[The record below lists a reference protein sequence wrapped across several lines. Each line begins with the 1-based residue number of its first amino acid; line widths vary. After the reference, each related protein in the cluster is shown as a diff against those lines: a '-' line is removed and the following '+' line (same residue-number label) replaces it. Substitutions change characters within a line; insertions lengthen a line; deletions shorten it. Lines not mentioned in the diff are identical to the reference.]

1 MWERIFEIVRKELRQ
16 SLRNPRVRMTMIVPP
31 ILQTII
37 FGYAVNL
44 DVEHVRLAVMDL
56 DRSET
61 SRDLIRK
68 FTGSPYFTLLGEAQN
83 DRAAQDLIDRGDV
96 DAVVRIPV
104 HFGEVIGRW
113 HQSEVQVLLDGSNSN
128 TASIIAQYAAGAIAA
143 FNQETLQGQQNQR
156 LVGRTTHGAV
166 LLAMPT
172 IRLDTHV
179 WFNPELKSRYYFV
192 PGVLVNI
199 IMIVTLILTALSIV
213 REKEIGTME
222 QIMVTPIRPI
232 ELMLGKTIPFA
243 LVGFADSVLVTALA
257 LLLFHVPFRGN
268 ALFLAFTAALFLLST
283 LGAGLFLSTI
293 SRTQQQAMMLAFFFI
308 QPAFMLSGFTFP
320 IRNMP
325 QPVQWITLLNPLRY
339 FMEIVR
345 GVFLKGIGIDVLWP
359 QVLILGVMGVV
370 ILVSSA
376 LRFHKRLD

>member
-16 SLRNPRVRMTMIVPP
+16 SLRNPRVRMTMIAPP

-104 HFGEVIGRW
+104 HFGEAIGRW

>member
-16 SLRNPRVRMTMIVPP
+16 SLRNPRVRMTMIAPP

-104 HFGEVIGRW
+104 HFGETIGRW

-128 TASIIAQYAAGAIAA
+128 TASIISQYAAGAIAA
-143 FNQETLQGQQNQR
+143 FNQETLRGQQNQR

-166 LLAMPT
+166 LLAMPN

-257 LLLFHVPFRGN
+257 LLLFHVPFRGS
-268 ALFLAFTAALFLLST
+268 ALLLAATAALFLLST

>member
-222 QIMVTPIRPI
+222 QIMVTPIKPI

>member
-222 QIMVTPIRPI
+222 QIMVTPIKPI

-268 ALFLAFTAALFLLST
+268 SLFLAFTAALFLLST

>member
-1 MWERIFEIVRKELRQ
+1 MWERILEIVRKELRQ
-16 SLRNPRVRMTMIVPP
+16 SLRNPRVRSTMFLPP
-31 ILQTII
+31 LLQTII

-56 DRSET
+56 DRTET
-61 SRDLIRK
+61 SRSLLKK
-68 FTGSPYFTLLGEAQN
+68 FTGSPYFNLVGEAHSE
-83 DRAAQDLIDRGDV
+83 AEAQGLIERGDV
-96 DAVVRIPV
+96 DAVVRIPAQ
-104 HFGEVIGRW
+104 FGLEIGHWR
-113 HQSEVQVLLDGSNSN
+113 HSEVQVLLDGSNSN
-128 TASIIAQYAAGAIAA
+128 TASIIAQYAVSVIGS
-143 FNQETLQGQQNQR
+143 FNQETLGAQQSER
-156 LVGRTTHGAV
+156 LVGRTSHGPV
-166 LLAMPT
+166 LLAMPNVRT
-172 IRLDTHV
+172 DTHV
-179 WFNPELKSRYYFV
+179 WFNPELKSRYYFI

-232 ELMLGKTIPFA
+232 ELMLGKTIPYA
-243 LVGFADSVLVTALA
+243 LVGFFDSVLVTAIA
-257 LLLFHVPFRGN
+257 LLLFHVPFRGSV
-268 ALFLAFTAALFLLST
+268 LLLAGAAALFLLST
-283 LGAGLFLSTI
+283 LGAGLFLSTV
-293 SRTQQQAMMLAFFFI
+293 SGTQQQAMMLAFFFI

-345 GVFLKGIGIDVLWP
+345 GVFLKGVGISVLWP
-359 QVLILGVMGVV
+359 QVLILGGMGVV
-370 ILVSSA
+370 IIVSSA

>member
-1 MWERIFEIVRKELRQ
+1 MRERILEIVRKELRQ
-16 SLRNPRVRMTMIVPP
+16 SMRNPRVRMTMFLPP
-31 ILQTII
+31 LIQTII

-44 DVEHVRLAVMDL
+44 DVEHVRLAVMDR

-61 SRDLIRK
+61 SRTLIKK
-68 FTGSPYFTLLGEAQN
+68 FTGSRYFTLVGEAHSESE
-83 DRAAQDLIDRGDV
+83 AQGLIERGDV

-104 HFGEVIGRW
+104 RFGLEIGRW
-113 HQSEVQVLLDGSNSN
+113 RQSEVQVLLDGSNSN
-128 TASIIAQYAAGAIAA
+128 TASIIAQYSVGVIAA
-143 FNQETLQGQQNQR
+143 FNQETLGAQQRER
-156 LVGRTTHGAV
+156 LVGRTAQGPV
-166 LLAMPT
+166 LLAMPNVRT
-172 IRLDTHV
+172 DTHV

-199 IMIVTLILTALSIV
+199 IMIVTMILTALSIV

-232 ELMLGKTIPFA
+232 ELMLGKTIPYA
-243 LVGFADSVLVTALA
+243 LVGFFDSVLVTAIA
-257 LLLFHVPFRGN
+257 LLLFHVPFRGSV
-268 ALFLAFTAALFLLST
+268 LLLAGSAALFLLST

-325 QPVQWITLLNPLRY
+325 EPVQWITLLNPLRY

-345 GVFLKGIGIDVLWP
+345 GVFLKGVGISVLWP
-359 QVLILGVMGVV
+359 QILILGGMGVV